1 VVVTTFWDS
10 AMNKDLDF
18 LYNSL
23 LLSMGQECEHY
34 EELLKAIKEETHV
47 LKKSNLPD
55 ILEFNTRKERLL
67 LSLNMASEM
76 RMSAVKKIV
85 SHLNLDEPVSM
96 TQLIAY
102 AQDHTR
108 QNLTDYQEKFADM
121 IAKIKKMNDHNKTLI
136 TFLLS
141 HIGNTLNYINSIT
154 SSCPN
159 YDQCGQ
165 VKARNLQG
173 RLISQEG

>member
-1 VVVTTFWDS
+1 
-10 AMNKDLDF
+10 MNKDLYF

-23 LLSMGQECEHY
+23 VLSMGQEYEHY
-34 EELLKAIKEETHV
+34 EELLNAIEEETHV

-55 ILEFNTRKERLL
+55 ILEFNTRKERLI

-76 RMSAVKKIV
+76 RMGAVKKII
-85 SHLNLDEPVSM
+85 SYLHLDEPVSM

-108 QNLTDYQEKFADM
+108 QNLIDYQEKFAEM
-121 IAKIKKMNDHNKTLI
+121 IPKIKKINDHNKALI
-136 TFLLS
+136 IFLLS
-141 HIGNTLNYINSIT
+141 HVSNTLNYINSIT
-154 SSCPN
+154 SSYPN